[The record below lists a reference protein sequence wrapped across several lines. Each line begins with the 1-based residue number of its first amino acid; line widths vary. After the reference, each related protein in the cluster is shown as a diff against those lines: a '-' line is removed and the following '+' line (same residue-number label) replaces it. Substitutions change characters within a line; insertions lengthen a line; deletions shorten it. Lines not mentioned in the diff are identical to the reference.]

1 MRCLLV
7 GNYGAGNVGDE
18 ALRAYFLE
26 AFPEVEWQVLSAA
39 PTGKELPRL
48 PSGIRSFLRFDWLK
62 TVRAYRSCDGVV
74 LGGGSLFTE
83 SESVR
88 ACVLWGLHVW
98 LAVRCGKPVYL
109 AFQGIGPFRSK
120 VGEWCARFAVRNS
133 CFLSV
138 RDEASAARIE
148 GWMKSIKVVHT
159 FDPAFLLFR
168 SHKNVS
174 GAKNVFMIIPR
185 KNSTKSFA
193 ETVRTRMQKMAP
205 EHVRILLMEPSQE
218 KTVLTEMRSLLPD
231 EIAPEVHDA
240 ETVDGLLSGFADA
253 SFVLTQRYHGGMAAL
268 AMGVPYETVPQ
279 APGDKLSTLQ
289 GLTGADADGLAKLA
303 LHGEE
308 QLRYTLRSHG
318 H

>member
-1 MRCLLV
+1 
-7 GNYGAGNVGDE
+7 
-18 ALRAYFLE
+18 
-26 AFPEVEWQVLSAA
+26 
-39 PTGKELPRL
+39 
-48 PSGIRSFLRFDWLK
+48 
-62 TVRAYRSCDGVV
+62 
-74 LGGGSLFTE
+74 
-83 SESVR
+83 
-88 ACVLWGLHVW
+88 
-98 LAVRCGKPVYL
+98 
-109 AFQGIGPFRSK
+109 
-120 VGEWCARFAVRNS
+120 
-133 CFLSV
+133 
-138 RDEASAARIE
+138 
-148 GWMKSIKVVHT
+148 
-159 FDPAFLLFR
+159 
-168 SHKNVS
+168 
-174 GAKNVFMIIPR
+174 
-185 KNSTKSFA
+185 
-193 ETVRTRMQKMAP
+193 MQKMAP